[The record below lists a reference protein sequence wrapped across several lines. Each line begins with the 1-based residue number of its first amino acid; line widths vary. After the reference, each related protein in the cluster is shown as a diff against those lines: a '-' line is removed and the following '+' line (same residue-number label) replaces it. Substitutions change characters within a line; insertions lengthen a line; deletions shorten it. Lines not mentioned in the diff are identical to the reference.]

1 MLLHRRALEV
11 ARICDQPKK
20 DVSAAFTHVFVDED
34 GRCTATNG
42 ALALRVSGAVETPPD
57 LFTEADG
64 IDECF
69 DCAIPGEMASAFLR
83 AWSGDHVVV
92 HQPKPNTIALDT
104 TDGTTDAHFQA
115 DDVVAD
121 APGFG
126 HVLEPKRGAEPL
138 VTVTL
143 SVKQVQALVGVLKA
157 VEASEVTLR
166 LYGERD
172 PIRLSAAVEGE
183 PVVSGALMP
192 LYV

>member
-11 ARICDQPKK
+11 ARICEAPKK
-20 DVSAAFTHVFVDED
+20 DVHAAVTHVFVDED
-34 GRCTATNG
+34 GRCMATNG

-92 HQPKPNTIALDT
+92 HQPTPNTIALDT

-121 APGFG
+121 APKFSA
-126 HVLEPKRGAEPL
+126 VMNPPRGADPA
-138 VTVTL
+138 VTVAL
-143 SVKQVQALVGVLKA
+143 SVKQLQALVGVLKA
-157 VEASEVTLR
+157 VEASAVTLR
-166 LYGERD
+166 LYSEHD
-172 PIRLSAAVEGE
+172 AIRLSAAVDGDEI
-183 PVVSGALMP
+183 VAGALMP
-192 LYV
+192 MKL